1 MKLSIFST
9 GGAVKKPLVKESA
22 TMKRNWMVYLILAIV
37 WLGMVMVMPAAS
49 VLGLWKTVDEKTN
62 RVRSI
67 VRIWEEG
74 GKLKGKVEKGFPLPG
89 EDPNELCTKCPE
101 PFKNKPK
108 IGLEFLWG
116 FEPDGDRWVNG
127 KVLDPDD
134 GKIYR
139 CELIPAAD
147 GKSMRIFGYIRV
159 IFKIGRSQTWLRANE
174 ADLQPQN
181 K

>member
-1 MKLSIFST
+1 
-9 GGAVKKPLVKESA
+9 
-22 TMKRNWMVYLILAIV
+22 MKRNWMVYVIFVLA
-37 WLGMVMVMPAAS
+37 WLGMVMSMPAAS
-49 VLGLWKTVDEKTN
+49 VLGLWKTVDDKTQ

-74 GKLKGKVEKGFPLPG
+74 GKLKGRVEKGFPLPG
-89 EDPNELCTKCPE
+89 EDPNAPCKNCPE
-101 PFKNKPK
+101 PFKDKPK

-116 FEPDGDRWVNG
+116 CEPDGDSGVDGN
-127 KVLDPDD
+127 VLYPDN
-134 GKIYR
+134 GKIYH

-147 GKSMRIFGYIRV
+147 GKSLRVFGYVRV
-159 IFKIGRSQTWLRANE
+159 IFKIGRSQTWLRASA